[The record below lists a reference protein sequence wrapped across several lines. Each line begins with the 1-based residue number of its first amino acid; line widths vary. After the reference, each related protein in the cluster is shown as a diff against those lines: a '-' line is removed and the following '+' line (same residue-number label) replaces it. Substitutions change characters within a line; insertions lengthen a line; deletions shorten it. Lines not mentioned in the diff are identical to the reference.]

1 MWEPSETGSRLKV
14 RVTPAA
20 EQAVRHGHPWVYGD
34 KLRQQNRPAGTGE
47 IAVLYD
53 RADRFLALGFY
64 DLDSAIRLRI
74 IHQGRPVT
82 LDAGWWRGKLE
93 ETLRKRRGLFDPD
106 TTGYRLIN
114 GENDGWPA
122 LILDQYGSTL
132 VLKIYAAFWLPRLAE
147 LEALI
152 RETLTP
158 QAMVLRLSRNLITR
172 AARDYQLEEGFLGP
186 PGEDTVT
193 FLENGLTFEA
203 EVRFGQKTG
212 FFLDQRENRQRVET
226 LAAGRDVLNAFS
238 FSGGFSLY
246 AARGGA
252 ASVTDLDISAHALE
266 SARRNFAL
274 NASHPAIA
282 AARHESHQTDAFSW
296 LSDAA
301 RPGGPSFGLVIT
313 DPPSLAKREVER
325 EGGIEAYHHLALN
338 SLKLLQ
344 PGGILLAASCSA
356 HVSAAEFRQ
365 AVERAAFQVL
375 GNDWQTLWTAG
386 HAADHP
392 VSFPEGEYLKA
403 VAVQRRRTN
412 ACPGD
417 S

>member
-1 MWEPSETGSRLKV
+1 MWDTAETGSRLKI

-34 KLRQQNRPAGTGE
+34 KVRQQNRPAETGE

-53 RADRFLALGFY
+53 RSDRFLALGFY

-74 IHQGRPVT
+74 IHQGRPVS
-82 LDAGWWRGKLE
+82 LDETWWRQKLE
-93 ETLRKRRGLFDPD
+93 NTLAARQEWFGPD

-132 VLKIYAAFWLPRLAE
+132 VLKIYAAFWLPHLFK
-147 LEALI
+147 I
-152 RETLTP
+152 ETLLRDALAP
-158 QAMVLRLSRNLITR
+158 QALVLRLSRNLIAR
-172 AARDYQLEEGFLGP
+172 AAKCYQLEEGWRGE

-193 FLENGLTFEA
+193 FLENGLTFES

-226 LAAGRDVLNAFS
+226 LSAGQDVLNAFS

-252 ASVTDLDISAHALE
+252 RSVTDLDISTHALD

-274 NASHPAIA
+274 NSSHPAIA
-282 AARHESHQTDAFSW
+282 ATQHESHQTDAFTW
-296 LSDAA
+296 LTDAA
-301 RPGGPSFGLVIT
+301 QPGGPRFGLVIT
-313 DPPSLAKREVER
+313 DPPSLAKREAER
-325 EGGIEAYHHLALN
+325 QGGIEAYQHLALN
-338 SLKLLQ
+338 ACQLLK
-344 PGGILLAASCSA
+344 PGGTLLAASCSA
-356 HVSAAEFRQ
+356 HVSSAEFRQ
-365 AVERAAFQVL
+365 AVERAARQIF
-375 GNDWQTLWTAG
+375 GIHWQTLWTAG
-386 HAADHP
+386 HAPDHP
-392 VSFPEGEYLKA
+392 ISFPEGEYLKA
-403 VAVQRRRTN
+403 IAIQRR
-412 ACPGD
+412 
-417 S
+417 

>member
-1 MWEPSETGSRLKV
+1 MLAPSETAPRLRL

-20 EQAVRHGHPWVYGD
+20 EQAVRQGHPWVYGD
-34 KLRQQNRPAGTGE
+34 KVREQNRPGETGE

-53 RADRFLALGFY
+53 RADRFLALGLY

-74 IHQGRPVT
+74 LHHGRPVQ
-82 LDAGWWRGKLE
+82 LDAAWWRAKFLA
-93 ETLRKRRGLFDPD
+93 TLAKRQSLFGPD

-122 LILDQYGSTL
+122 LILDQFGDTL

-152 RETLTP
+152 RETLAP
-158 QAMVLRLSRNLITR
+158 RAIVLRLSRNLIAR
-172 AARDYQLEEGFLGP
+172 ALKHYQLEEGFLGD
-186 PGEDTVT
+186 PGEDIVT

-212 FFLDQRENRQRVET
+212 FFLDQRENRQRVES
-226 LAAGRDVLNAFS
+226 LASGQDVLNAFS

-252 ASVTDLDISAHALE
+252 HSVTDLDISAHALD

-282 AARHESHQTDAFSW
+282 ASHIDRRIAKS
-296 LSDAA
+296 
-301 RPGGPSFGLVIT
+301 GPRFGLVIT
-313 DPPSLAKREVER
+313 DPPSLAKREAER
-325 EGGIEAYHHLALN
+325 AGGIDAYHHLALHG
-338 SLKLLQ
+338 LQLLR
-344 PGGILLAASCSA
+344 PGGTLLAASCSA
-356 HVSAAEFRQ
+356 HVSAPEFRQ
-365 AVERAAFQVL
+365 AVERAARQIL
-375 GNDWQTLWTAG
+375 GHDWQTLWTAG
-386 HAADHP
+386 HAPDHP

-403 VAVQRRRTN
+403 IAIQRR
-412 ACPGD
+412 
-417 S
+417 

>member
-1 MWEPSETGSRLKV
+1 MLAPSKTAPRLRL

-20 EQAVRHGHPWVYGD
+20 EQAVRQGHPWVYGD
-34 KLRQQNRPAGTGE
+34 KVREQNRPGETGE

-53 RADRFLALGFY
+53 RADRFLALGLY

-74 IHQGRPVT
+74 LHHGRPVQ
-82 LDAGWWRGKLE
+82 LDAAWWRAKFLA
-93 ETLRKRRGLFDPD
+93 TLAKRQSLFGPD

-122 LILDQYGSTL
+122 LILDQFGDTL

-152 RETLTP
+152 RETLAP
-158 QAMVLRLSRNLITR
+158 GAIVLRLSRNLIAR
-172 AARDYQLEEGFLGP
+172 ALKHYQLEEGFLGD
-186 PGEDTVT
+186 PGEDIVT

-212 FFLDQRENRQRVET
+212 FFLDQRENRQRVES
-226 LAAGRDVLNAFS
+226 LASGQDVLNAFS

-252 ASVTDLDISAHALE
+252 HSVTDLDISAHALD

-282 AARHESHQTDAFSW
+282 ASRHQSHQTDAFAW
-296 LSDAA
+296 LSEAT
-301 RPGGPSFGLVIT
+301 RPGGPRFGLVIT
-313 DPPSLAKREVER
+313 DPPSLAKREAER
-325 EGGIEAYHHLALN
+325 AGGIDAYHHLALHG
-338 SLKLLQ
+338 LQLLR
-344 PGGILLAASCSA
+344 PGGTLLAASCSA
-356 HVSAAEFRQ
+356 HVSAPEFRQ
-365 AVERAAFQVL
+365 AVERAARQIL
-375 GNDWQTLWTAG
+375 GHDWQTLWTAG
-386 HAADHP
+386 HAPDHP

-403 VAVQRRRTN
+403 IAIQRR
-412 ACPGD
+412 
-417 S
+417 